1 MSIKVSVIV
10 PVYNPPE
17 NYLRECLDSICN
29 QTLKD
34 IEIILIDNAATGNNP
49 QILQEYAAQ
58 DKRIKLFRFEKN
70 QGFSSA
76 IKQGLLLAQG
86 EYVHFMDSDD
96 LIKSNAYETLY
107 NTAKKNELEILIFFY
122 DWYDVQTNSIK
133 IHNIPLQ
140 DEAPFSFAKNSH
152 RLNKFLTLW
161 NKIIKKDFIFN
172 NQVLFDPQLT
182 LAAGDVIVS
191 ATAYISAQK
200 IAYTNDKFYIWRI
213 NQPTSVMNTIRSK
226 NNEIFIFAK
235 DIISYIKNNKLT
247 DEQVSY
253 LLNLTLCILSDNYI
267 KSKSKLKYFC
277 RLKIFSYKNYKLFKK
292 HKKSLSNFHFIQEIK
307 KSSFLK
313 TITKIAFNLAGVKQ

>member
-49 QILQEYAAQ
+49 QILQEYAQ
-58 DKRIKLFRFEKN
+58 KDKRIKLFRFEKN

-76 IKQGLLLAQG
+76 IRQGLLLAQG

-161 NKIIKKDFIFN
+161 NKIIK
-172 NQVLFDPQLT
+172 
-182 LAAGDVIVS
+182 
-191 ATAYISAQK
+191 
-200 IAYTNDKFYIWRI
+200 
-213 NQPTSVMNTIRSK
+213 
-226 NNEIFIFAK
+226 NEIFIFAK